1 MACLGIAC
9 IPDDDWEC
17 SSCTALNQLVAGSN
31 IVLEC
36 PQALYQDGPDPHLT
50 QGLFNATIRSIEAA
64 ERDSSGLQRRAHLD
78 VSNAPLPD
86 SLKFY
91 SKRTHKPLQRVP
103 VESQQLCNLLCEQP
117 GFQAC
122 SVVLCSSR
130 YAMFGSCAAAADL
143 ASEAWLAGVGADD
156 KARELLNTGLAR
168 ELQLQVRQS
177 SGRSREEWQLPVMVF
192 CN

>member
-17 SSCTALNQLVAGSN
+17 SSCTALNQLGAGSN

-50 QGLFNATIRSIEAA
+50 QGLFNATIRSIKAA
-64 ERDSSGLQRRAHLD
+64 ERDSSGLQRRAQLD

-130 YAMFGSCAAAADL
+130 YAMFGGCAAAADL
-143 ASEAWLAGVGADD
+143 ASEAWLAGVGADE

-168 ELQLQVRQS
+168 ELQLQVR
-177 SGRSREEWQLPVMVF
+177 
-192 CN
+192 

>member
-64 ERDSSGLQRRAHLD
+64 ERDSSGL
-78 VSNAPLPD
+78 
-86 SLKFY
+86 
-91 SKRTHKPLQRVP
+91 
-103 VESQQLCNLLCEQP
+103 
-117 GFQAC
+117 
-122 SVVLCSSR
+122 
-130 YAMFGSCAAAADL
+130 
-143 ASEAWLAGVGADD
+143 
-156 KARELLNTGLAR
+156 
-168 ELQLQVRQS
+168 
-177 SGRSREEWQLPVMVF
+177 
-192 CN
+192 